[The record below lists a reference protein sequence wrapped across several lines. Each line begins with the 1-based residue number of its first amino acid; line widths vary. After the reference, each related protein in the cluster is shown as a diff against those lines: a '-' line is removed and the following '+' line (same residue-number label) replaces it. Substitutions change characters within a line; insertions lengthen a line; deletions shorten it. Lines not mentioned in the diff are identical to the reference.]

1 MYGRPTGQRLPFL
14 NKAPEAGLKV
24 SALCGGRNGLYL
36 EGSIC
41 GIPCLMLVDTGANV
55 TLTATG
61 EKAGIRGKLDAAIEC
76 GCRKFQHKIYVA
88 DITDPCILGLDF
100 LQKFNFK
107 VDLEKNEIRTG
118 GEEIPLFSA
127 SAEHSKL
134 CSVLAKEKTIIPAR
148 SECLIQG
155 VPEVSGKFTYAVT
168 DFPSQVSQKGTVIA
182 TCEPVVDIVA
192 RPQEFSESL
201 RLPLIVENLE
211 GLNEE
216 QRTAVKELL
225 QEFQNLFSTS
235 DSDVGHCNM
244 AQHRINTGN
253 HPPIKQYP
261 RRLPLTKKEEVER
274 LVKEMVDNG
283 IIEESSGP
291 WASPIVLVK
300 KKDGSIR
307 FCFVYRKL
315 NEITIKDSYPLP
327 RIDDTLDALNGSQ
340 WFSTLDLKSGYWQVE
355 IQPEDKEKTA
365 FTTGQ
370 GLWQFKVM
378 PFGLC
383 NASATFERL
392 METVLRGLTSEA
404 CLVYLDDIIIVGRTF
419 QEHLNN
425 IRKVFQRLQKA
436 NLKLSPKK
444 CRFFRKEVS
453 YLGHI
458 ISADGVKTDPEK
470 TKAVVDWPRPETVHD
485 LRSFLGLCTY
495 YRRFVRNFSAIS
507 RPLHKLTEARS
518 NFNWTEECE
527 KSFNSLKQALITSPV
542 LTYPRTDKK
551 FILDTDASNEGIG
564 AVLSQKIGSEEEPEG
579 QIARWIQRL
588 QEYDF
593 EIQHRKGTSHG
604 NADALS
610 RRHCEESCKH
620 CTNAEKKFGMETDIS
635 VKVLT
640 TEDAWSS
647 SEVQKAQ
654 LKDPAIRPILERKL
668 NSEDRPSWQ
677 EIAPE
682 SPATKR
688 YWALWD
694 SLQFLS
700 LATNSTEKQN
710 SRSSARD
717 S

>member
-1 MYGRPTGQRLPFL
+1 
-14 NKAPEAGLKV
+14 
-24 SALCGGRNGLYL
+24 
-36 EGSIC
+36 
-41 GIPCLMLVDTGANV
+41 MLVDTGANI
-55 TLTATG
+55 TLVRTDLAQKLKGNFIYTAPNISLKTVTG
-61 EKAGIRGKLDAAIEC
+61 EKAEIHGKLDAAIEC
-76 GCRKFQHKIYVA
+76 GSRKFQHKIYVA

-100 LQKFNFK
+100 LQKFNFM

-127 SAEHSKL
+127 SAEDSKL
-134 CSVLAKEKTIIPAR
+134 CTVLAKEKTIIPAR

-155 VPEVSGKFTYAVT
+155 VPEASGKFRYAVT
-168 DFPSQVSQKGTVIA
+168 DFPSEVSQKGVLVAATLVDLKKGAIPVRVLNLDHKPKTIDKGAVIA

-201 RLPLIVENLE
+201 RLPSILENLE

-235 DSDVGHCNM
+235 DSDVGRCNM
-244 AQHRINTGN
+244 TQHRINTGN

-261 RRLPLTKKEEVER
+261 RRLPLAKKEEAER

-300 KKDGSIR
+300 KKDGSTR
-307 FCFVYRKL
+307 FCVDYRKL

-370 GLWQFKVM
+370 GLWQFRVM

-383 NASATFERL
+383 NVPATLERL

-453 YLGHI
+453 YIGHI

-470 TKAVVDWPRPETVHD
+470 IK
-485 LRSFLGLCTY
+485 
-495 YRRFVRNFSAIS
+495 
-507 RPLHKLTEARS
+507 
-518 NFNWTEECE
+518 CE

-542 LTYPRTDKK
+542 LTYPWTDKE

-564 AVLSQKIGSEEEPEG
+564 AVLSQKIGNEECVIAYFSKSLGKPERNYCVTRKELLAIVKPIEHFHHYLYGRKFLLRTDHASLRWLLNFREPEG

-610 RRHCEESCKH
+610 RRPCKENCKH

-635 VKVLT
+635 VK
-640 TEDAWSS
+640 
-647 SEVQKAQ
+647 
-654 LKDPAIRPILERKL
+654 
-668 NSEDRPSWQ
+668 
-677 EIAPE
+677 
-682 SPATKR
+682 
-688 YWALWD
+688 
-694 SLQFLS
+694 
-700 LATNSTEKQN
+700 
-710 SRSSARD
+710 
-717 S
+717 